1 MRVYNPEHIR
11 NVVLVGHQGSGK
23 TSLAESMLY
32 VSNKT
37 RRLGTVTEGST
48 VSDYQPSEK
57 ERQMSIF
64 SSLLH
69 AEWNEH
75 KINIIDTP
83 GYPDFVGEVVAA
95 VRVADTAI
103 FVMNAQEGVEVGT
116 ELAWAAAT
124 ENQKP
129 AMFVINQIDRPQ
141 ADVESL
147 ITQMRDRF
155 GSGITVIQFPG
166 GAPNEL
172 IDVLI
177 MKKITFDSSS
187 QGPPTF
193 SEIPDE
199 FRGRAEELHNALV
212 EDIAVSDEE
221 LMEKYLESER
231 LTEDEMRAGLRD
243 AMLQRSL
250 YPIFCA
256 AATANVGSARLMSF
270 IGNVVPS
277 PLEAASLPLTE
288 GKVPEPSMDGNPV
301 VFVYRTMA
309 EHHVGDYSFFRVCNG
324 AIESGMDLEN
334 VQSGTSERLGQL
346 YVLCGRDRETV
357 PRMNMGDIGALV
369 KLRDT
374 HTNNTLHK
382 KGNRVVVT
390 PIPFPEPRYREAIHA
405 KTEGEEDKLAQGLHQ
420 ITAED
425 PSLVVTHEP
434 HLSQI
439 TLGGQGAMHLKVA
452 QYRLKSKVNVEV
464 EYSRPRVAYRET
476 VTTEARESYRH
487 KKQTG
492 GAGQFADISVLIE
505 PLDGEFRKR
514 PDINVRNVAQ
524 AQTAWGST
532 IEFIDAIVGGV
543 IDMRRFF
550 GAIQKGVLEG
560 MQRGPVAGYPVGDV
574 RFVIFDGGMHSVDS
588 NENAFRTA
596 ARMVFRES
604 FRKAKPVILEP
615 IHDVEVTVP
624 DTYTGDVMGDLN
636 GRRAT
641 IKGMEAEGT
650 MQKILVQVP
659 EAELYQ
665 YSTRVRSMTQGR
677 GIHSARF
684 SHYQAMP
691 RNVQEKVVAAA
702 AKEDQD

>member
-1 MRVYNPEHIR
+1 MKVYNPEHIR

-32 VSNKT
+32 VSKKI

-69 AEWNEH
+69 AEWKEH

-95 VRVADTAI
+95 VRVADTCI

-124 ENQKP
+124 ENEKS

-141 ADVESL
+141 ADVDSL

-199 FRGRAEELHNALV
+199 FRERAEELHNALV

-250 YPIFCA
+250 YPIFCT
-256 AATANVGSARLMSF
+256 AATENMGSARLMSF

-277 PLEAASLPLTE
+277 PLEADSLPLTE
-288 GKVPEPSMDGNPV
+288 GKVAEPSVDGNPV

-324 AIESGMDLEN
+324 AIESGMDFEN
-334 VQSGTSERLGQL
+334 AQSGASERLGQL

-357 PRMNMGDIGALV
+357 PRMNLGDIGALV

-382 KGNRVVVT
+382 KGDGVVVT
-390 PIPFPEPRYREAIHA
+390 PIPFPEPRYREAIQA
-405 KTEGEEDKLAQGLHQ
+405 KVEGEEDKLAQGLHQ

-425 PSLVVTHEP
+425 PSLVVMHEP

-464 EYSRPRVAYRET
+464 EYTRPRVAYRET
-476 VTTEARESYRH
+476 VTTEARDSYRH

-702 AKEDQD
+702 AKEDRD

>member
-1 MRVYNPEHIR
+1 MKVYTPDQIR
-11 NVVLVGHQGSGK
+11 NIVLVGHQGSGK
-23 TSLAESMLY
+23 TSLAESLLF
-32 VSNKT
+32 VSKKIH
-37 RRLGTVTEGST
+37 RLGSVTEGST

-69 AEWNEH
+69 AEWNEY

-83 GYPDFVGEVVAA
+83 GYPDFVGEVVSAI
-95 VRVADTAI
+95 RVADTSV

-116 ELAWAAAT
+116 ELAWSAAV
-124 ENQKP
+124 ENEKP
-129 AMFVINQIDRPQ
+129 VMFVINQIDRPQ
-141 ADVESL
+141 ADIESL
-147 ITQMRDRF
+147 IAQMRDRF
-155 GSGITVIQFPG
+155 GSGITIVQFPG
-166 GAPNEL
+166 PTPNDL
-172 IDVLI
+172 IDVLV
-177 MKKITFDSSS
+177 MKQIRFNPGS
-187 QGPPTF
+187 QDPPTF
-193 SEIPDE
+193 TEIPEE
-199 FRGRAEELHNALV
+199 FRERADELHNALV

-221 LMEKYLESER
+221 LMEKYLETER
-231 LTEDEMRAGLRD
+231 LSEDEMRAGLRD
-243 AMLQRSL
+243 AMLARSL
-250 YPIFCA
+250 YPVFCTV
-256 AATANVGSARLMSF
+256 ATTNVGTARLMSF
-270 IGNVVPS
+270 VNNVVPS
-277 PLEAASLPLTE
+277 PLDVAPLPFAE
-288 GKVPEPSMDGNPV
+288 GDSFKPSTDGSPV
-301 VFVYRTMA
+301 AFIYRTMA

-324 AIESGMDLEN
+324 FIESGMDLEN
-334 VQSGTSERLGQL
+334 AQSGTMERLGQL
-346 YVLCGRDRETV
+346 YALCGREREVVAT
-357 PRMNMGDIGALV
+357 MNAGDLGALV

-374 HTNNTLHK
+374 HTNNTLRK
-382 KGNRVVVT
+382 KGEKLIIA

-420 ITAED
+420 ITSED
-425 PSLVVTHEP
+425 PSLVVVHEP
-434 HLSQI
+434 DLSQI

-452 QYRLKSKVNVEV
+452 QFRLKSKVNVDV
-464 EYSRPRVAYRET
+464 EFSRPRVAYRET
-476 VTTEARESYRH
+476 VTTEARDSYRH

-505 PLDGEFRKR
+505 PFEGEFKKR
-514 PDINVRNVAQ
+514 PDINVRNVVQ
-524 AQTAWGST
+524 AQTSWGST

-550 GAIQKGVLEG
+550 GAIQKGVLEA
-560 MQRGPVAGYPVGDV
+560 MQKGPVAGYPVGNV
-574 RFVIFDGGMHSVDS
+574 RFVIFDGGMHTVDS

-624 DTYTGDVMGDLN
+624 DAYTGDVMGDLN

-641 IKGMEAEGT
+641 IKGMEAEGK

-659 EAELYQ
+659 EVELYQ

-691 RNVQEKVVAAA
+691 RNVQDDVVSAA
-702 AKEDQD
+702 AKAQQD

>member
-1 MRVYNPEHIR
+1 MKVYNPEHIR

-32 VSNKT
+32 VSKKT

-57 ERQMSIF
+57 ERQMSVF

-69 AEWNEH
+69 AEWKEH

-95 VRVADTAI
+95 VRVADTSI

-124 ENQKP
+124 ENEKP

-141 ADVESL
+141 ADVDSL

-199 FRGRAEELHNALV
+199 FRERAEELHNALV
-212 EDIAVSDEE
+212 EDIAVSEEE

-250 YPIFCA
+250 YPIFCT
-256 AATANVGSARLMSF
+256 AATENVGSARLMSF
-270 IGNVVPS
+270 IGNVAPS

-288 GKVPEPSMDGNPV
+288 GKVAEPSMDGNPV

-334 VQSGTSERLGQL
+334 AQSGASERLGQL

-374 HTNNTLHK
+374 HTNNTLHR

-390 PIPFPEPRYREAIHA
+390 PIPFPEPRYREAIQA
-405 KTEGEEDKLAQGLHQ
+405 KVEGEEDKLAQGLHQ

-425 PSLVVTHEP
+425 PSLVVMHEP

-464 EYSRPRVAYRET
+464 EYTRPRVAYRET

-684 SHYQAMP
+684 SHYQSMP

-702 AKEDQD
+702 AKENRD

>member
-1 MRVYNPEHIR
+1 MNVYSPDHIR
-11 NVVLVGHQGSGK
+11 NIVLVGHQGSGK

-32 VSNKT
+32 VSKKI

-48 VSDYQPSEK
+48 VSDYHPSEK

-69 AEWNEH
+69 AEWKDH

-95 VRVADTAI
+95 IRVADTSV

-116 ELAWAAAT
+116 ELAWSAAAD
-124 ENQKP
+124 NQQP

-141 ADVESL
+141 ADTDSL
-147 ITQMRDRF
+147 IAQMRDRF
-155 GSGITVIQFPG
+155 GSGVTVVQFPTED
-166 GAPNEL
+166 PNVL
-172 IDVLI
+172 IDVLV
-177 MKKITFDSSS
+177 MKQISFKPGS
-187 QGPPTF
+187 QDPPAF
-193 SEIPDE
+193 SEIPPE
-199 FRGRAEELHNALV
+199 YSERAEELHNALV

-221 LMEKYLESER
+221 LMEKYLETER
-231 LTEDEMRAGLRD
+231 LTEQEMRAGLRE
-243 AMLQRSL
+243 AMLERSL
-250 YPIFCA
+250 YPVFFTT
-256 AATANVGSARLMSF
+256 ATTNVGTARLMSF
-270 IGNVVPS
+270 IDNVVPS
-277 PLEAASLPLTE
+277 PLHTSSIKNTDGEVINPSTDASPT
-288 GKVPEPSMDGNPV
+288 

-324 AIESGMDLEN
+324 AIEPGMDLEN
-334 VQSGTSERLGQL
+334 AQSGTVERLGQL
-346 YVLCGRDRETV
+346 YVLCGRDRENV
-357 PRMNMGDIGALV
+357 SRLDAGDIGALV

-374 HTNNTLHK
+374 HTNNTLRK
-382 KGNRVVVT
+382 KGDKT
-390 PIPFPEPRYREAIHA
+390 IIEPISFPNPRYREAIQA

-420 ITAED
+420 ITSED
-425 PSLVVTHEP
+425 PSLVVLHEP
-434 HLSQI
+434 DLSQI

-464 EYSRPRVAYRET
+464 EYAQPRIAYRET
-476 VTTEARESYRH
+476 VTTEARDSYRH

-514 PDINVRNVAQ
+514 PDINVRNVNQ
-524 AQTAWGST
+524 VNTAWGST

-550 GAIQKGVLEG
+550 GAIQKGVLES
-560 MQRGPVAGYPVGDV
+560 MQRGPVAKYPVGDV

-615 IHDVEVTVP
+615 VHDVEVTVP

-641 IKGMEAEGT
+641 IKGMESEGM

-691 RNVQEKVVAAA
+691 RNVQEKVISDASKA
-702 AKEDQD
+702 DQD

>member
-1 MRVYNPEHIR
+1 MKTYSSDHIR

-32 VSNKT
+32 VSKKT
-37 RRLGTVTEGST
+37 RRLGNVSDGST

-69 AEWNEH
+69 AEWKEH

-83 GYPDFVGEVVAA
+83 GYPDFVGEVVSAI
-95 VRVADTAI
+95 RVADTAI
-103 FVMNAQEGVEVGT
+103 FVMNAQEGVEVGA
-116 ELAWAAAT
+116 ELAWGSAA
-124 ENQKP
+124 ENEKP
-129 AMFVINQIDRPQ
+129 VMFVINQIDRQQ
-141 ADVESL
+141 ADVNSL
-147 ITQMRDRF
+147 IAKMRDRF
-155 GSGITVIQFPG
+155 GSGVTVVQFPG
-166 GAPNEL
+166 ESPNVL
-172 IDVLI
+172 IDVLV
-177 MKKITFDSSS
+177 MKQIIFKPDS
-187 QGPPTF
+187 QEPPKF
-193 SEIPDE
+193 EDIPEE
-199 FRGRAEELHNALV
+199 FREQAEELHNALV

-221 LMEKYLESER
+221 LMEKYLETER
-231 LTEDEMRAGLRD
+231 LTEEEMRAGLRE
-243 AMLQRSL
+243 AMLARSL
-250 YPIFCA
+250 FPVFCTA
-256 AATANVGSARLMSF
+256 ASSNVGTARLMSF
-270 IGNVVPS
+270 IDNVTPS
-277 PLEAASLPLTE
+277 PLDAHPLPLAE
-288 GKVPEPSMDGNPV
+288 DKVDHDESPV
-301 VFVYRTMA
+301 VFIYRTMA

-324 AIESGMDLEN
+324 TIEPGMDLEN
-334 VQSGTSERLGQL
+334 AQSGTIERLGQL
-346 YVLCGRDRETV
+346 YVLCGRDRENV
-357 PRMNMGDIGALV
+357 ASMNSGDLGALV

-374 HTNNTLHK
+374 HTNNTLRK
-382 KGNRVVVT
+382 KGDQVVVT
-390 PIPFPEPRYREAIHA
+390 PIPFPEPRYREAIQA
-405 KTEGEEDKLAQGLHQ
+405 KTEGDEDKLAQGLHQ
-420 ITAED
+420 ITSED
-425 PSLVVTHEP
+425 PSLVVVHEP

-439 TLGGQGAMHLKVA
+439 SLGGQGAMHLKVA

-464 EYSRPRVAYRET
+464 EYTRPRVAYRET
-476 VTTEARESYRH
+476 VTTEARDSYRH

-505 PLDGEFRKR
+505 PLQGEFRKR
-514 PDINVRNVAQ
+514 SDINVRNVVQ
-524 AQTAWGST
+524 ATTAWGST

-550 GAIQKGVLEG
+550 GAIQKGVLEA

-574 RFVIFDGGMHSVDS
+574 RLVIFDGGMHSVDS
-588 NENAFRTA
+588 NENAFRSA

-604 FRKAKPVILEP
+604 FRKANPVILEP

-624 DTYTGDVMGDLN
+624 DLYTGDVMGDLN

-641 IKGMEAEGT
+641 IKGMESEGA

-684 SHYQAMP
+684 SHYHAMP
-691 RNVQEKVVAAA
+691 RSVQEKLVASASKA
-702 AKEDQD
+702 DQE

>member
-1 MRVYNPEHIR
+1 MKVYRPDHIR

-32 VSNKT
+32 VSKKI

-69 AEWNEH
+69 AEWKEH

-95 VRVADTAI
+95 VRVADTSV

-116 ELAWAAAT
+116 ELAWSAAT
-124 ENQKP
+124 KNEKP

-141 ADVESL
+141 ADVDAL
-147 ITQMRDRF
+147 IMQMRDRF
-155 GSGITVIQFPG
+155 GAGITVIQFPG

-177 MKKITFDSSS
+177 MKKITFNANS
-187 QGPPTF
+187 QGPPAF

-199 FRGRAEELHNALV
+199 FVDRAEELHNALV

-221 LMEKYLESER
+221 LMEKYLETER
-231 LTEDEMRAGLRD
+231 LTEDEMRAGLRE

-250 YPIFCA
+250 YPVFCT
-256 AATANVGSARLMSF
+256 AATENVGTARLMSF
-270 IGNVVPS
+270 IDNVAPS
-277 PLEAASLPLTE
+277 PLEARALPMAE
-288 GKVPEPSMDGNPV
+288 GEAIEANVDGNPV

-334 VQSGTSERLGQL
+334 AQSGTSERLGQL

-357 PRMNMGDIGALV
+357 SGMNVGDIGALV

-374 HTNNTLHK
+374 HTNNTLRR
-382 KGNRVVVT
+382 KGDPAVVT
-390 PIPFPEPRYREAIHA
+390 PIPFPEPRYREAIQA

-464 EYSRPRVAYRET
+464 EYTRPRVAYRET
-476 VTTEARESYRH
+476 VTTEARDSYRH

-514 PDINVRNVAQ
+514 PDINVRNLVQ

-691 RNVQEKVVAAA
+691 RNVQENVVAAA
-702 AKEDQD
+702 AKEAQD